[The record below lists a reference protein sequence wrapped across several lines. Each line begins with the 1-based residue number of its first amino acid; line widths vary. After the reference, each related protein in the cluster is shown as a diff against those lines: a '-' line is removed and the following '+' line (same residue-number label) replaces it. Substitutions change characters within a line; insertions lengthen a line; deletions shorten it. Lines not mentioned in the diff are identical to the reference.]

1 MYDVSARKRPVNL
14 TVNEDLLSQARG
26 LTDNLSN
33 VVETLLAD
41 YVAREQQAR
50 EARARECRAASAT
63 WNRFNQAHGSFADEY
78 SPL

>member
-1 MYDVSARKRPVNL
+1 MYDASARKRPVNL
-14 TVNEDLLSQARG
+14 TINEDLLSQARG
-26 LTDNLSN
+26 LTDNLSK

-41 YVAREQQAR
+41 YVARERQAR
-50 EARARECRAASAT
+50 AARARECRAVSAT

>member
-1 MYDVSARKRPVNL
+1 MLDSSARKHPVNL

-33 VVETLLAD
+33 LVETLLAD
-41 YVAREQQAR
+41 HVARERQAR
-50 EARARECRAASAT
+50 EARARECSAASAA
-63 WNRFNQAHGSFADEY
+63 WNRFNQAHGSFADEH

>member
-1 MYDVSARKRPVNL
+1 MYDASARKRPVNL

-26 LTDNLSN
+26 LTDNLSK

-41 YVAREQQAR
+41 YVAREQQTR
-50 EARARECRAASAT
+50 ETRARDCAAASAT

>member
-1 MYDVSARKRPVNL
+1 MYNVSARKRPVNL

-26 LTDNLSN
+26 LTDNLSK

-41 YVAREQQAR
+41 YVAREQQSR
-50 EARARECRAASAT
+50 NARARACSAVSAT
-63 WNRFNQAHGSFADEY
+63 WNRFNDTHGLFADEY

>member
-1 MYDVSARKRPVNL
+1 MYDASARKRPVNL

-26 LTDNLSN
+26 LTDNLSK

-41 YVAREQQAR
+41 YVARERQVR
-50 EARARECRAASAT
+50 EARARECAAVSAT
-63 WNRFNQAHGSFADEY
+63 WNRFNQGHGSFADEY

>member
-1 MYDVSARKRPVNL
+1 MYDASARKRPVNL

-26 LTDNLSN
+26 LTDNLSK

-41 YVAREQQAR
+41 YVARERQAR
-50 EARARECRAASAT
+50 EARARECAAVSAT
-63 WNRFNQAHGSFADEY
+63 WNRFNQGHGSFADEY

>member
-41 YVAREQQAR
+41 FVAREQQTR
-50 EARARECRAASAT
+50 EARARECSAASAT

>member
-1 MYDVSARKRPVNL
+1 MYDTSARKRPVNL

-26 LTDNLSN
+26 FTDNLSN

-50 EARARECRAASAT
+50 EARARECAAVAAT